1 MAVGFRAYRR
11 LISESVEPRL
21 RRGVAR
27 LRGQQDRSHLI
38 SLGLKVGQ
46 GAFIA
51 TNAYLDPGYPWL
63 IKIGDEATL
72 GPHVIVLAHDAS
84 MQRHLRCTLLARVS
98 IGKRAFIGAGAIIL
112 PGSHVGE
119 NAIVGAGTVVRVTSR
134 PARSPSAT
142 LRRSFRTLPLWLRS
156 TGTRRGKPRGG
167 RSTAGRLCTA
177 SRARGWERSVTH
189 WRPGNAGIWRYV
201 LARAQTRWKRDILL
215 VRHALHPWVFA
226 YCYHLPSVSA

>member
-38 SLGLKVGQ
+38 SLGLEVGQ

-119 NAIVGAGTVVRVTSR
+119 NAIVGAGTVVRGDIPAGAVAIGNPAQIVSDTASLVEKHRNASR
-134 PARSPSAT
+134 EAPRWPFDGWTLMHGITRARMGAQRDA
-142 LRRSFRTLPLWLRS
+142 LAAGQRGYLEVR
-156 TGTRRGKPRGG
+156 TGT
-167 RSTAGRLCTA
+167 
-177 SRARGWERSVTH
+177 
-189 WRPGNAGIWRYV
+189 
-201 LARAQTRWKRDILL
+201 
-215 VRHALHPWVFA
+215 
-226 YCYHLPSVSA
+226 SADEVEA